1 MGVCI
6 SVCLQSTFSAHCCAC
21 VRNVVVS
28 GLRIKSLRRVHT
40 MNTLC
45 IGYTL
50 FGFTSTAVDI
60 ELTFSQLI
68 SIGGLSD
75 KRKCSLVA

>member
-6 SVCLQSTFSAHCCAC
+6 LVCLQSTFSAHCCAC

-28 GLRIKSLRRVHT
+28 GLRIKSLRHVHT

-50 FGFTSTAVDI
+50 FGFTLNVHQPQFILNLLS
-60 ELTFSQLI
+60 I
-68 SIGGLSD
+68 SPFP
-75 KRKCSLVA
+75 